1 MKLLSFK
8 FDKNTTFILFGL
20 YLSYLLGFILG
31 EDSNGGAIMDY
42 MGYRSIINDF
52 ILNFKNTFLNFDQ
65 YGERHSPVLIII
77 LSFFYKLNIDDYT
90 IRLINLHLSI
100 ISIFFFINVYYSN
113 LAKLIKII

>member
-8 FDKNTTFILFGL
+8 FDKNTAFILVGL

-90 IRLINLHLSI
+90 IEDFQLNDYKHHET
-100 ISIFFFINVYYSN
+100 
-113 LAKLIKII
+113 IKMKMIA